1 LLFGADGRY
10 IGGAT
15 LIEDKGLLVSAAE
28 ILTVEARYVVAWV
41 KLMIDTILYLILS
54 VVCPLLGDG
63 LADYRRIKYP
73 FRVRYGPYPPT
84 SALCRSA
91 IHIGRM

>member
-1 LLFGADGRY
+1 LFGADDRY

-41 KLMIDTILYLILS
+41 KLMVDTILYLILLM
-54 VVCPLLGDG
+54 VCPLLG
-63 LADYRRIKYP
+63 LADHRRIKYP
-73 FRVRYGPYPPT
+73 ICIRYGPHSPT
-84 SALCRSA
+84 SSLCRST

>member
-1 LLFGADGRY
+1 MLFGADDRY

-41 KLMIDTILYLILS
+41 ELMVGTTLYLILS
-54 VVCPLLGDG
+54 MV
-63 LADYRRIKYP
+63 
-73 FRVRYGPYPPT
+73 
-84 SALCRSA
+84 
-91 IHIGRM
+91 